1 MADDPQRTPSGAP
14 VETVVEDGVVT
25 ARVRRFP
32 RYGVF
37 LALGGALGVL
47 AAMILT
53 FAFDSW
59 NVTADNGAVYTQGQV
74 FGFLAVA
81 GIAVGVCVGALI
93 GLLVGRIV
101 GRRTREVTLERE
113 TVRTEH

>member
-1 MADDPQRTPSGAP
+1 MADDPQRTPPGAP
-14 VETVVEDGVVT
+14 VETVTDDGLVT

-47 AAMILT
+47 VAMILT

-59 NVTADNGAVYTQGQV
+59 DVTAGNGAVYSPGQV

-81 GIAVGVCVGALI
+81 GVAVGVCVGALVA
-93 GLLVGRIV
+93 LLVGRLV

-113 TVRTEH
+113 TVRAVR